1 MSKPVSIRLRLRLDG
16 KRRPTLPQSL
26 LDAAGV
32 GPGQDLVA
40 RVEGPGRIVLEGA
53 ATVLAGLQAAV
64 RSGKETHGST
74 GSLADKLLADRAAD
88 ASLHR

>member
-1 MSKPVSIRLRLRLDG
+1 M
-16 KRRPTLPQSL
+16 
-26 LDAAGV
+26 

-40 RVEGPGRIVLEGA
+40 RVEGPGRIVLEAA

-74 GSLADKLLADRAAD
+74 GSLADELLADRAAD
-88 ASLHR
+88 VSLHR

>member
-1 MSKPVSIRLRLRLDG
+1 
-16 KRRPTLPQSL
+16 
-26 LDAAGV
+26 
-32 GPGQDLVA
+32 
-40 RVEGPGRIVLEGA
+40 VLEGA